1 MMAGV
6 TVTAPTPQ
14 TGTRDRSR
22 RALLV
27 ALGVD
32 NLGSGLFL
40 PLALVYATRAV
51 GLPLGVAG
59 TVVAVGTA
67 AGLLVPPVAGRLVDG
82 LGPRTVVLASQL
94 LQAAGALAYLVAQD
108 LGLVLAAA
116 VLLAAGQQT
125 FYSALFALVAD
136 VSPPGPK
143 DRPFAMVN
151 MVRSGAFGAGAL
163 VAGVLLSSVD
173 VVGLRIAV
181 GVNAATFVVCALLLA
196 LFVRDEHHPGHASGL
211 PRGTNRGVLHDRAY
225 LALIAVTG
233 LVALLTDFF
242 LVGMPVFALDVLHT
256 PEWLP
261 GVLLAVVTVL
271 GSTLGTTAVRVTGRM
286 TRTGAMMLG
295 AAVGLVWCLLS
306 LAALVV
312 PDGWQAAWL
321 LGTVP
326 VLAAGSLL
334 FGPRANAV
342 AEAAAPRAVRGR
354 YLAAFQY
361 AFTVAGIVAP
371 AVVALF
377 ALGAWVPWAVVCAA
391 TGLGIGGL
399 GWVTRR
405 LPTHA
410 TRGS

>member
-1 MMAGV
+1 MMARV
-6 TVTAPTPQ
+6 TVTAPSLP
-14 TGTRDRSR
+14 GSTRQRSR

-51 GLPLGVAG
+51 GLSLGVAG

-67 AGLLVPPVAGRLVDG
+67 AGLLAPPVAGRLVDR

-94 LQAAGALAYLVAQD
+94 LQAAGALAYLVAH
-108 LGLVLAAA
+108 GVGMVLAAA
-116 VLLAAGQQT
+116 LLLAAGQQT

-143 DRPFAMVN
+143 DRPFALVN
-151 MVRSGAFGAGAL
+151 MVRSGAFGTGAL
-163 VAGVLLSSVD
+163 LAGGLLTGVD
-173 VVGLRIAV
+173 VLGLRIAV
-181 GVNAATFVVCALLLA
+181 AVNAATFVVCALLLA
-196 LFVRDEHHPGHASGL
+196 LFVRDEHHEVPASAPGVGA
-211 PRGTNRGVLHDRAY
+211 RGVLRDRPY

-256 PEWLP
+256 PPWLP
-261 GVLLAVVTVL
+261 GALLAVVTVL
-271 GSTLGTTAVRVTGRM
+271 GSTLDTAAVRMTGGM
-286 TRTGAMMLG
+286 SRTGAMTLG
-295 AAVGLVWCLLS
+295 AGVGLAWCLLS
-306 LAALVV
+306 LAALAV
-312 PDGWQAAWL
+312 PDGWRTPWL
-321 LGTVP
+321 LGTIP

-361 AFTVAGIVAP
+361 AFTVAGVVAP

-377 ALGAWVPWAVVCAA
+377 ALGAWVPWAVVGTTTVLGVA
-391 TGLGIGGL
+391 GLR
-399 GWVTRR
+399 WVSGH
-405 LPTHA
+405 LPA
-410 TRGS
+410 DAVRARP